1 MVKVYK
7 ALAAFGRLTGF
18 LLRVL
23 GRFRQNQGLLLAG
36 AIAFY
41 TLLSIIPL
49 LILILIVLSH
59 FMDPEQLIG
68 TMSTF
73 LELAMPGYAAA
84 LTEQVRVFLRYRGVI
99 GTVGILI
106 LLFFSSIAFSVLENA
121 ISVIFHRVRAQRR
134 HFLIS
139 SIIPYL
145 FILLITLGV
154 LSLSFIVGAL
164 EPLESTRLVV
174 FGHKFGLGFIFGVA
188 VYVLGLV
195 AEVLPDHGLLPGPA
209 RGAHHLPARAHR
221 GAGRHDPVGNHPPRD
236 RLVLQDLHLREPDL
250 RLLRL
255 GGGVPAR
262 RRGRGA
268 HRPAGGPGHRGARAR
283 QRKNTLGIAP
293 PYYLAAAA
301 LYRSRFSWQSTHSSA
316 VGSAIRRF
324 PEISPS
330 QDRQMP

>member
-7 ALAAFGRLTGF
+7 ALAAFGRLAGF

-41 TLLSIIPL
+41 TLLSIIPM

-73 LELAMPGYAAA
+73 LELAVPGYAAA
-84 LTEQVRVFLRYRGVI
+84 LTEQVRVFIRYRGLI

-106 LLFFSSIAFSVLENA
+106 LLFFSSIAFTVLENA
-121 ISVIFHRVRAQRR
+121 ISVIFHRVRARRR

-139 SIIPYL
+139 SIIPYV

-154 LSLSFIVGAL
+154 LSLSVIVGAL

-188 VYVLGLV
+188 VYVLGLI
-195 AEVLPDHGLLPGPA
+195 AEVLLITAFYMVL
-209 RGAHHLPARAHR
+209 
-221 GAGRHDPVGNHPPRD
+221 PVGPTTFRHALIGG
-236 RLVLQDLHLREPDL
+236 LVATILWEITRRVIVWYYKTYTFVNLIYGSFASVVVF
-250 RLLRL
+250 LLGVEAVALIVLL
-255 GGGVPAR
+255 GAQV
-262 RRGRGA
+262 
-268 HRPAGGPGHRGARAR
+268 
-283 QRKNTLGIAP
+283 IAE
-293 PYYLAAAA
+293 LE
-301 LYRSRFSWQSTHSSA
+301 H
-316 VGSAIRRF
+316 VNEKIR
-324 PEISPS
+324 
-330 QDRQMP
+330 

>member
-1 MVKVYK
+1 MARKRCKEQRPSLPFDTPDAIAYDSACLQPQALQGAGPARRRSGRAMVRVYK
-7 ALAAFGRLTGF
+7 ALGAIGRLAGF

-36 AIAFY
+36 AIAYY

-73 LELAMPGYAAA
+73 LELAVPGYAAA
-84 LTEQVRVFLRYRGVI
+84 LTEQVRVFLRYRGLI
-99 GTVGILI
+99 GTVGILV

-164 EPLESTRLVV
+164 EPLESMRLVV
-174 FGHKFGLGFIFGVA
+174 FGHKLGLGFIFGLA
-188 VYVLGLV
+188 VYVLGLI
-195 AEVLPDHGLLPGPA
+195 AEVFLITAFYLVL
-209 RGAHHLPARAHR
+209 
-221 GAGRHDPVGNHPPRD
+221 PVGPTTFRHA
-236 RLVLQDLHLREPDL
+236 LI
-250 RLLRL
+250 
-255 GGGVPAR
+255 GG
-262 RRGRGA
+262 
-268 HRPAGGPGHRGARAR
+268 
-283 QRKNTLGIAP
+283 
-293 PYYLAAAA
+293 LAATILWEITRRVIVWYYRTFTFVNLIYGSFASVVVFLLGVEAVA
-301 LYRSRFSWQSTHSSA
+301 LIFLLGAQVIEELEH
-316 VGSAIRRF
+316 VNEKIH
-324 PEISPS
+324 
-330 QDRQMP
+330 